1 MTPLLDTHILVWLA
15 LEPKRLSREARRLI
29 ERARAKDGLSIAS
42 ITLWEIA
49 TLVARGRIAVR
60 GTVTNWTTQLLA
72 TTGVAVLDLTPAIAE
87 LSTAFGPDYSKDP
100 ADQIIGATARAHGQ
114 PLITADTRLLECPLL
129 KCVW

>member
-1 MTPLLDTHILVWLA
+1 VTPLLDTHVLIWLA
-15 LEPKRLSREARRLI
+15 LEPKRLSKEARRLI

-49 TLVARGRIAVR
+49 TLVTRGRIAVQ
-60 GTVTNWTTQLLA
+60 GTVANWTTQLLA
-72 TTGVAVLDLTPAIAE
+72 TTGVAVLELTPAIAE
-87 LSTAFGPDYSKDP
+87 ISTTFGPDYSKDP
-100 ADQIIGATARAHGQ
+100 ADQIIGATARAHGL